1 LAPRSARSR
10 ASPCRWSA
18 CRSPSASLWAHQAKN
33 ASHKDMFRKAE
44 GAARQGQMAVCQPMA
59 SLRERL
65 MGLTSD
71 SGNSFNTSY
80 GPMAACR
87 GKERSRLPLLG
98 HSPSCAKLDVSPE
111 QAGECS
117 LRGASHDCTGPGR
130 LALDQDWAAESEFW
144 PTRSNGCTKAP
155 TSGQH

>member
-1 LAPRSARSR
+1 
-10 ASPCRWSA
+10 
-18 CRSPSASLWAHQAKN
+18 
-33 ASHKDMFRKAE
+33 MFRKAE

-65 MGLTSD
+65 MGLT
-71 SGNSFNTSY
+71 GNSFNTSY
-80 GPMAACR
+80 GPRVACR
-87 GKERSRLPLLG
+87 GKERSRLPFLG

-117 LRGASHDCTGPGR
+117 LRGASHDCTGPRR

-144 PTRSNGCTKAP
+144 PTTSNGCTKAP